1 MFEYVI
7 FLHFFL
13 ILVLLGRENVFCDI
27 LEPKNAIL
35 GYNYKNFKKPKKLGF
50 FQRGRSMVLVKNWPF
65 FHFYILGLISQENLF
80 YNILEKKNAF
90 LSYKKQEVQKFLKI
104 AIFSN
109 GLAHGFSLL
118 LAIFPFFFF
127 QTLQAS
133 NMRFTILQNEKMP
146 FQAIET
152 KTSKSRKS
160 ED

>member
-1 MFEYVI
+1 MVLVKNWPFS
-7 FLHFFL
+7 HFL

-80 YNILEKKNAF
+80 YNILDKKNAF
-90 LSYKKQEVQKFLKI
+90 LSYKKQEVQKFKKI

-127 QTLQAS
+127 
-133 NMRFTILQNEKMP
+133 
-146 FQAIET
+146 
-152 KTSKSRKS
+152 
-160 ED
+160 